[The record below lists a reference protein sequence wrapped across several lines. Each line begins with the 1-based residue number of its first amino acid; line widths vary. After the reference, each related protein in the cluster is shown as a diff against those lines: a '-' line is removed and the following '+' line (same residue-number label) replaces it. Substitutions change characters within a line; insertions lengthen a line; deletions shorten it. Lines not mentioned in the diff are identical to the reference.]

1 MPSGEDLIMTHRNQ
15 TIARLLLALIL
26 ASAGR
31 AQAVPP
37 EPKRQS
43 ADAPSPNLPQLL
55 AWESP
60 ARLRHGM
67 IGGTPGTL
75 RTDSQGVE
83 FVPMKGASMH
93 WEFTQI
99 KDIDLQK
106 HRVVL
111 VGYDNREWH
120 LPGTRR
126 FDLEFKK
133 EITPAVAASLT
144 EKMCRPARNRVPD
157 PDAPAIMVIDVR
169 RSEHF
174 GGSNGLLRIRQQGID
189 YVTAQ
194 PGQSRSW
201 RWTDLQT
208 LSNPDPYHLF
218 VFGYLDSYAFDLKET
233 LSRQVFNHIS
243 DEIWTHNEGEMRSSP
258 ATLPPST
265 PTNDGRREDE

>member
-1 MPSGEDLIMTHRNQ
+1 MTYENQ
-15 TIARLLLALIL
+15 VLARVILVLLL

-31 AQAVPP
+31 AQATPLGST
-37 EPKRQS
+37 RQS
-43 ADAPSPNLPQLL
+43 ADAQSENSPQPP

-75 RTDSQGVE
+75 HVDSRGVE
-83 FVPMKGASMH
+83 FVPSKGASMR
-93 WEFTQI
+93 WTSTEI
-99 KDIDLQK
+99 KDLDLER
-106 HRVVL
+106 HRIVL
-111 VGYDNREWH
+111 IGYDNRGWH

-126 FDLEFKK
+126 FDLEIKQ

-144 EKMCRPARNRVPD
+144 EKMGRPVQNTIPD
-157 PDAPAIMVIDVR
+157 PHAPAITEIAVR

-189 YVTAQ
+189 YITAQ

-201 RWTDLQT
+201 RWLDLQT

-218 VFGYLDSYAFDLKET
+218 VFGYRDSYAFDLKES
-233 LSRQVFNHIS
+233 LSREVFNHLS
-243 DEIWTHNEGEMRSSP
+243 DEIWSHSESDMTGGRVI
-258 ATLPPST
+258 LPS
-265 PTNDGRREDE
+265 GRQQASGWRKDE